1 MLTQQ
6 LRLSSIEISLMA
18 GASQENQM
26 TRYSLLINT
35 LLWKLLPDVLCLK
48 VLLVMTTVYATCI
61 EEFDL
66 KLPSYVQSSS

>member
-6 LRLSSIEISLMA
+6 LRLSSIEIFLMA
-18 GASQENQM
+18 GASQESQM

-48 VLLVMTTVYATCI
+48 VLLVMTTVYATCM
-61 EEFDL
+61 EEVDL
-66 KLPSYVQSSS
+66 KLLSYVQSSS